1 MSEYFVLGP
10 RTFNSTPMI
19 IVSLATM
26 SACFLVKGESKL
38 QIATPTDM
46 FPS

>member
-10 RTFNSTPMI
+10 RTFNSPRMI
-19 IVSLATM
+19 IFSATM

>member
-26 SACFLVKGESKL
+26 SACFLVKGE